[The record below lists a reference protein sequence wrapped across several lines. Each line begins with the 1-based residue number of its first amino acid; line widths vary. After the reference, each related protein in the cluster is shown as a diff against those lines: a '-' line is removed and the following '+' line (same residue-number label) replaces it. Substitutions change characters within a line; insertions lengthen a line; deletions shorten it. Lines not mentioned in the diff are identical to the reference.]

1 MVTSKIAQLNE
12 TDLDYLDQLLHRE
25 FSKQC
30 NNSTQWRTKNG
41 YTDPCDNTKKIVKLM
56 DAVRSQK
63 KLLSMPKW

>member
-12 TDLDYLDQLLHRE
+12 TDLDYLYKLLNKE

-30 NNSTQWRTKNG
+30 NNSTQWKTKNHSN
-41 YTDPCDNTKKIVKLM
+41 YPYDDSSRLVRLM

-63 KLLSMPKW
+63 KLLTMPKW

>member
-25 FSKQC
+25 FSRQG
-30 NNSTQWRTKNG
+30 NRATAWRSKNG
-41 YTDPCDNTKKIVKLM
+41 YNDPCDNTKKLVRLM

-63 KLLSMPKW
+63 RLLSMPKW

>member
-30 NNSTQWRTKNG
+30 NNSTQWKTKNG
-41 YTDPCDNTKKIVKLM
+41 SNYPYDNSKQLVKLM

-63 KLLSMPKW
+63 KILTMPKW

>member
-12 TDLDYLDQLLHRE
+12 TDLDYLDRLLHKE

-30 NNSTQWRTKNG
+30 NNSTQWRTKNHSD
-41 YTDPCDNTKKIVKLM
+41 YPYDNSKQLVRLI

-63 KLLSMPKW
+63 KILTMPKW

>member
-12 TDLDYLDQLLHRE
+12 TDLDYLDQLLHKE

-30 NNSTQWRTKNG
+30 NNSTQWRTKNHSD
-41 YTDPCDNTKKIVKLM
+41 YPYDNSKQLVRLI

-63 KLLSMPKW
+63 KILTMPKW

>member
-1 MVTSKIAQLNE
+1 MVTSKIAQLSE

-30 NNSTQWRTKNG
+30 NNTTQWKTKNG
-41 YTDPCDNTKKIVKLM
+41 SNYPNDNSKQLVRLM

-63 KLLSMPKW
+63 KILTMPKW

>member
-1 MVTSKIAQLNE
+1 MVTSKIAQLSE

-30 NNSTQWRTKNG
+30 NNSTQWKTKNNST
-41 YTDPCDNTKKIVKLM
+41 YPYDNSKQLVRLM

-63 KLLSMPKW
+63 KLLTMPKW